1 MPHALRLARVDTRS
15 LASQGAA
22 PGRLQPLPSHKIAR
36 PLPDPGSDWCPQYDH
51 QHGKL
56 GGLTVFGTVGVSIG
70 GLVSFYG
77 TKILP
82 KSLWGSLES
91 IKSVHR
97 NGGEWVWF
105 MAMMCIYLGI
115 QPNDLERP
123 VSQDRAHRHRHSTTI
138 SSTASVSLFRL

>member
-1 MPHALRLARVDTRS
+1 M
-15 LASQGAA
+15 
-22 PGRLQPLPSHKIAR
+22 
-36 PLPDPGSDWCPQYDH
+36 
-51 QHGKL
+51 
-56 GGLTVFGTVGVSIG
+56 FGTVGISIG

-82 KSLWGSLES
+82 KSLWGSLET

-115 QPNDLERP
+115 QPNNVERP
-123 VSQDRAHRHRHSTTI
+123 VSQDTARHHCIVTPS
-138 SSTASVSLFRL
+138 